1 MKKVTKKELEKLNKG
16 VESINKVQKQIGG
29 LEIQKHQL
37 LHVMTSLQDNLSRF
51 HDGMK
56 DKYGDVTINTM
67 TGEIIEDEPAK
78 KD

>member
-1 MKKVTKKELEKLNKG
+1 MKKVTKKELEKLNEG

-37 LHVMTSLQDNLSRF
+37 LHVMSSLQDNLSKF
-51 HDGMK
+51 HDELK
-56 DKYGDVTINTM
+56 EKYGDVTINTA
-67 TGEIIEDEPAK
+67 TGEIIEDEPSK

>member
-1 MKKVTKKELEKLNKG
+1 MKKVTKKELEKLNEG
-16 VESINKVQKQIGG
+16 IESINKVQKQIGG

-37 LHVMTSLQDNLSRF
+37 LHVMSSLQDNLSKF
-51 HDGMK
+51 HDEMK
-56 DKYGDVTINTM
+56 EKYGDVTINTM